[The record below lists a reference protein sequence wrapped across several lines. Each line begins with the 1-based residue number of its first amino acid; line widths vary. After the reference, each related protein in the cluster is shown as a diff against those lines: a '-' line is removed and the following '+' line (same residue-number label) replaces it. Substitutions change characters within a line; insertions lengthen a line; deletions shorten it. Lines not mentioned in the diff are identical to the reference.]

1 MTDCNRAAEVA
12 YTLISCDLSSQDLQP
27 GGYTAILVELVSLR
41 KSILRAGWTTE
52 QLREYIAS
60 GRMQPSLRLLGIT
73 GQPKPAT
80 AMGRA
85 AEASWKAF
93 QNACKHPDSVPVSS
107 LSQCASFEG
116 LAKE

>member
-1 MTDCNRAAEVA
+1 
-12 YTLISCDLSSQDLQP
+12 
-27 GGYTAILVELVSLR
+27 
-41 KSILRAGWTTE
+41 
-52 QLREYIAS
+52 
-60 GRMQPSLRLLGIT
+60 MQPSLRLLGIT

-107 LSQCASFEG
+107 LSQCASYRG
-116 LAKE
+116 MAKIVSTVIFLVAKVALQAVLLV